1 MADIILAGDQLEAY
15 CRKCGRS
22 IARIDPPRKGG
33 FMNASLD
40 AEQVVKCSVC
50 GELHTVQCQHG
61 AKLKEIVFT

>member
-1 MADIILAGDQLEAY
+1 
-15 CRKCGRS
+15 
-22 IARIDPPRKGG
+22 
-33 FMNASLD
+33 MNASLD